1 MKLAVLLLA
10 ACAHAEPPP
19 PKTLQL
25 NISGAPVDVE
35 RALPAGY
42 VSVVDFWATWCE
54 ACKKWEAALDTAI
67 ANQPRIVVRKVDVG
81 EGGTP
86 VARMYGISNLPHM
99 RIYDR
104 GRHLRYDLV
113 GPDCERA
120 GEYALGLARE

>member
-1 MKLAVLLLA
+1 VKLALLVLA

-25 NISGAPVDVE
+25 NATGAAVDVDH
-35 RALPAGY
+35 ALPADY
-42 VSVVDFWATWCE
+42 VTVVDFWAEWCE
-54 ACKKWEAALDTAI
+54 ACKKWEAELDAQI

-86 VARMYGISNLPHM
+86 VARQYGIQNLPHM

-104 GRHLRYDLV
+104 QKQLRYDLV
-113 GPDCERA
+113 GPDCAKA
-120 GEYALGLARE
+120 GEYAVGLAR